1 MQIFTFHWFFLD
13 GQVPYS
19 FGFFSPDQYYVVP
32 REMFGYWFLKL
43 SIHFPKIWEHSDQ
56 RELWIRREFLQSEIQ
71 CEVRFR
77 NLIQIYLSSFFW
89 NVYVE
94 RCTEQDTT
102 EYIKL

>member
-1 MQIFTFHWFFLD
+1 MIFKVKHL
-13 GQVPYS
+13 
-19 FGFFSPDQYYVVP
+19 
-32 REMFGYWFLKL
+32 
-43 SIHFPKIWEHSDQ
+43 FPQSLGIFRSKRALNI
-56 RELWIRREFLQSEIQ
+56 EFLQSEIQ

-77 NLIQIYLSSFFW
+77 NAVQIYLPSFFW